1 MCEPPYV
8 DRLYY
13 FTRYLLTKTNAQDT
27 LTVDSEY
34 NINIINIASDRR

>member
-8 DRLYY
+8 DRLHY

-34 NINIINIASDRR
+34 NINIVNIASDRR